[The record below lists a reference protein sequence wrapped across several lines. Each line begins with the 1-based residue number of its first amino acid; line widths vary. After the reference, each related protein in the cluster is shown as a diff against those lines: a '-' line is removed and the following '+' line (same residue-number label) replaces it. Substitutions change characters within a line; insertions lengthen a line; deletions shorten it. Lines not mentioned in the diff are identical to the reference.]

1 MNTIHNTNVK
11 PMFFKF
17 FMFFMLFVI
26 KGLIIKIFF
35 HSPLDVLVGMFH
47 TMREYL
53 VKPKES

>member
-1 MNTIHNTNVK
+1 M
-11 PMFFKF
+11 
-17 FMFFMLFVI
+17 FVI
-26 KGLIIKIFF
+26 KELIVKIIIS

>member
-1 MNTIHNTNVK
+1 
-11 PMFFKF
+11 
-17 FMFFMLFVI
+17 MLFVI